1 MSLMLRLLQFGRR
14 YRRQIVGAVLLVFL
28 ATGLNMLLPWIF
40 GTIIDKLVEFD
51 ALDAAE
57 RTAARPDITR
67 FIVVICAVLGGI
79 YVAQWI
85 ISYIRSLLLLFV
97 GNRIVFD
104 IRQRLFRHL
113 QRLSLRFFETNSSGW
128 IMSRVLYDVE
138 AVQSILSDQ
147 LVDIITNVVT
157 MIVVLIILYWYSWQ
171 LAIVATVALPL
182 YVINFLLL
190 KRRVRHLSREAR
202 SQYSQVYATLSEAI
216 SGIRVIKSFA
226 REQWEARGFVKEI
239 RQTIHLNINLGRW
252 RAILRVNANLLTQ
265 IANVAI
271 LAIGSYLILYTDT
284 FTIGALV
291 AFRIYVGMLYGP
303 IIALVTI
310 SDVINW
316 ASAAMERIFETLDT
330 VPSVQEAKEPIRL
343 RKIEG
348 RVEMRH
354 LYFSYEPTE
363 PVLRDINLVAEP
375 GQVIALVGPSGGG
388 KTTMVH
394 LIPRFYDPTSG
405 QILIDGQDLRDV
417 SLRSLRQ
424 QIGMVMQ
431 ESFLFSGT
439 LRDNIKYSRPGA
451 SEEEVVQAA
460 IAANAHDF
468 IMDFPDGYETRV
480 GERGARLSG
489 GQRQRITI
497 ARAILRNPRILILD
511 EATSDLDSEAEA
523 LIQEALEYLMQNRT
537 TFIIAH
543 RLSTVINADK
553 ILVVDEGE
561 IVEEGVHAELATA
574 GGVYERLCTVQFKQ
588 AQDKLEKHQANDQ
601 GARSA

>member
-14 YRRQIVGAVLLVFL
+14 YRWQIAGAVLLVFL

-51 ALDAAE
+51 ALNAAE

-67 FIVVICAVLGGI
+67 FIVVICVVLGGI

-85 ISYIRSLLLLFV
+85 VSYMRSLLLLVV

-138 AVQSILSDQ
+138 AVQSILSNQ

-182 YVINFLLL
+182 YVLNFLLL
-190 KRRVRHLSREAR
+190 KRRIRHLSREAR

-252 RAILRVNANLLTQ
+252 RAILGVNAGLLTQ

-284 FTIGALV
+284 FTIGGLV
-291 AFRIYVGMLYGP
+291 AFRTYVSMLYTP

-354 LYFSYEPTE
+354 VYFSYEPTE

-405 QILIDGQDLRDV
+405 QVLIDGHDLRDV

-439 LRDNIKYSRPGA
+439 LRDNIKYSKPGA

-497 ARAILRNPRILILD
+497 ARAILHNPRILILD

-553 ILVVDEGE
+553 ILVVEEGE
-561 IVEEGVHAELATA
+561 IVEEGTHAQLATA
-574 GGVYERLCTVQFKQ
+574 GGVYERLCEVQFKQ
-588 AQDKLEKHQANDQ
+588 AQDKIEKHQANDQ
-601 GARSA
+601 KARSA